1 MRNAPPGAFDQV
13 PMPDRGDL
21 QAMQQYLA
29 DPTHVY
35 SFFDGG
41 QLMFNFELPG
51 EGTVLFSSHLGG
63 YERLLQSL
71 TPRPDVAIL
80 GIAGQVRPSSRPSL
94 TSQANDNGVP
104 FKGSAAEYALMQA
117 RWLGEPGKIIWCLHD
132 RAPLKVRRH
141 PRASPTDSSAVLD
154 RHDGRD
160 EADRGV
166 RRVGLRVLIGQ
177 ADAIANHLARLRQAA
192 SHVPVMPCIV
202 QRPGHATRA
211 PARFFASTALRAT
224 GATQSAAGTLH

>member
-63 YERLLQSL
+63 YERMLQSL

-80 GIAGQVRPSSRPSL
+80 GIAGQVRRSSLAVADVAGER
-94 TSQANDNGVP
+94 QRRAVQG
-104 FKGSAAEYALMQA
+104 
-117 RWLGEPGKIIWCLHD
+117 LG
-132 RAPLKVRRH
+132 
-141 PRASPTDSSAVLD
+141 
-154 RHDGRD
+154 GRIC
-160 EADRGV
+160 AH
-166 RRVGLRVLIGQ
+166 
-177 ADAIANHLARLRQAA
+177 ADALAWRAWQDHLVSARSRAA
-192 SHVPVMPCIV
+192 
-202 QRPGHATRA
+202 
-211 PARFFASTALRAT
+211 
-224 GATQSAAGTLH
+224 